1 MQTATT
7 IRITLNGA
15 PRELRAGTSVSA
27 LVDVLGLPPDSVAV
41 EVGDRLVRRS
51 DRTERVLV
59 DGDRV
64 EVVTLVGGG

>member
-7 IRITLNGA
+7 IRITLNGTL
-15 PRELRAGTSVSA
+15 RELSAPTSVSA
-27 LVDVLGLPPDSVAV
+27 LVDVLGLPQDSVAV

-51 DRTERVLV
+51 DRTQRILV